1 MNFSQIS
8 HNAIEAT
15 NKPFSE
21 NKEIGGSKKEELP
34 SDYDIHENPEIEKAY
49 NLIKG
54 DVPVIFLT
62 GGAGTGK
69 STFIKY
75 LKNNLK
81 SEIGK
86 NCVVLAPTG
95 VAAINVGGQTIHNF
109 FGFKFDPFEHNEIKR
124 IQKNSI
130 IDHTDLIIIDEISM
144 VHSWM
149 LDHIDYALRL
159 WCDKDKPFGGK
170 QMLLIGDCF
179 QLPPVVNVD
188 DEAAKKF
195 YAKWESQFF
204 FAAKV
209 FENVDVKAIQ
219 LTKIYRQKDLAFV
232 HMLNRIRE
240 CKNGYENDINFLNQN
255 CFIETRLGTK
265 NVPEECLL
273 LSTTNANADEFNE
286 KKMFN
291 LKQNGA
297 KSRTFEAFISGDFNF
312 NHVLTPR
319 TLELCIGARVM
330 VTKNINQY
338 GRQILANGDMGK
350 VVNFGTDKNNQDFVE
365 IEVKGRNYN
374 LTRETWQSFKYHW
387 NEETKSIQQNASG
400 SFTQIPLKLGWAVT
414 IHKSQ
419 GLTLDAVAIDA
430 ENAWDSGQVYVALS
444 RVKNL
449 NGLLLCQ
456 EIPVSSVKTDEY
468 VKKNYEQLFPKSDD
482 KDEYN
487 ADEYKNIKLDNSQ
500 FTVDKSELK
509 DYVNIGGLE
518 FKLYPE
524 ENEKI
529 QPHVQRTMARL
540 LANNLIP
547 QEEMNLLLY
556 DKNYCYETF
565 GISYKNGKYL
575 FKYPLLVQNDAER
588 YDDYGRAR
596 YWAQNYSGYY
606 ICSQWYQN
614 LKTKFAQW
622 LIALSDGKLKK
633 ANIIELTSDKI
644 NVPYNQNGH
653 VRIQNLQIENNQN
666 SKNTLLEELK
676 EANPEIDK
684 NIRKMIIHSDITVNL
699 YKIYLLFTGYSKNT
713 IVQYAN
719 AINGVLQEENIDLDS
734 LVQTLDSVISD
745 YDSTGLKSYLGEKGH
760 KTWINSLK
768 RFREF
773 IGFRKKLIEQSH
785 S

>member
-1 MNFSQIS
+1 MSMIIKITGVLIMNFSQIS
-8 HNAIEAT
+8 HKAKEET
-15 NKPFSE
+15 NKTFLGTAKMNTNLTCTIKSVEIVPGSSLNGNWKIDMQKIETDKGEFIDTLPEKSGHDW
-21 NKEIGGSKKEELP
+21 KQEIGKTVNAVFNNASGFNWLRYVGKPIKEKLP
-34 SDYDIHENPEIEKAY
+34 SDYDIHENPEIEEAY
-49 NLIKG
+49 NFIKD

-81 SEIGK
+81 SETGK

-179 QLPPVVNVD
+179 QLPPVVNAD
-188 DEAAKKF
+188 DDAAKKF

-209 FENVDVKAIQ
+209 FENVDVKTIQ
-219 LTKIYRQKDLAFV
+219 LAEIYRQKDLPFV

-240 CKNGYENDINFLNQN
+240 CKPGFEKDIAFLNDK
-255 CFIETRLGTK
+255 CFIETRLGTD

-273 LSTTNANADEFNE
+273 LATTNEKADEFNE
-286 KKMFN
+286 LKMFN
-291 LKQNGA
+291 LKYNGA
-297 KSRTFEAFISGDFNF
+297 KSKTFEASISGDFNLK
-312 NHVLTPR
+312 HVLTPR

-330 VTKNINQY
+330 VTKNINRY
-338 GRQILANGDMGK
+338 GSQILANGDMGR
-350 VVNFGTDKNNQDFVE
+350 VVYFGTDKNKQDFVE
-365 IEVKGRNYN
+365 IEVKGRNYY

-387 NEETKSIQQNASG
+387 DEETKTIQQNQSG

-430 ENAWDSGQVYVALS
+430 ENAWNSGQVYVALS

-468 VKKNYEQLFPKSDD
+468 VKKIYEQLFPKSDD

-500 FTVDKSELK
+500 FTVDKTEHK

-529 QPHVQRTMARL
+529 QPHVQRTMACCSL
-540 LANNLIP
+540 
-547 QEEMNLLLY
+547 
-556 DKNYCYETF
+556 
-565 GISYKNGKYL
+565 
-575 FKYPLLVQNDAER
+575 
-588 YDDYGRAR
+588 GRKAK
-596 YWAQNYSGYY
+596 
-606 ICSQWYQN
+606 
-614 LKTKFAQW
+614 KTK
-622 LIALSDGKLKK
+622 S
-633 ANIIELTSDKI
+633 NCIE
-644 NVPYNQNGH
+644 
-653 VRIQNLQIENNQN
+653 
-666 SKNTLLEELK
+666 
-676 EANPEIDK
+676 
-684 NIRKMIIHSDITVNL
+684 
-699 YKIYLLFTGYSKNT
+699 
-713 IVQYAN
+713 
-719 AINGVLQEENIDLDS
+719 
-734 LVQTLDSVISD
+734 
-745 YDSTGLKSYLGEKGH
+745 
-760 KTWINSLK
+760 
-768 RFREF
+768 
-773 IGFRKKLIEQSH
+773 
-785 S
+785 

>member
-8 HNAIEAT
+8 HNAFEAT
-15 NKPFSE
+15 NKTFSE
-21 NKEIGGSKKEELP
+21 PKEINGSKEEELP
-34 SDYDIHENPEIEKAY
+34 PDYDIHENPEIEKAY
-49 NLIKG
+49 NFIKD

-75 LKNNLK
+75 LKNNLN
-81 SEIGK
+81 SETGK

-109 FGFKFDPFEHNEIKR
+109 FGFKFDPFEHSEIKR
-124 IQKNSI
+124 IQKNSV

-179 QLPPVVNVD
+179 QLPPVVNAE

-204 FAAKV
+204 FAAKA

-273 LSTTNANADEFNE
+273 LTTTNANADEFNE

-291 LKQNGA
+291 LKQKGA
-297 KSRTFEAFISGDFNF
+297 RNKTFEAFISGDFNF

-319 TLELCIGARVM
+319 ILELCIGAKVM

-338 GRQILANGDMGK
+338 GKQILANGDMGY
-350 VVNFGTDKNNQDFVE
+350 VLDFGTSQNNQDYVE
-365 IEVKGRNYN
+365 IEVKGKNYYLN
-374 LTRETWQSFKYHW
+374 RETWQSFKYRW
-387 NEETKSIQQNASG
+387 NEETKTIQQNQSG

-430 ENAWDSGQVYVALS
+430 ANAWDSGQVYVALS

-456 EIPVSSVKTDEY
+456 RIPVSAVKTDDY
-468 VKKNYEQLFPKSDD
+468 VKNIYEQLFPKSNDE
-482 KDEYN
+482 DEYN
-487 ADEYKNIKLDNSQ
+487 ADEYKNPALDDSQ
-500 FTVDKSELK
+500 FTVDKTEQRDS
-509 DYVNIGGLE
+509 VNIGGIE
-518 FKLYPE
+518 FKLFPNG
-524 ENEKI
+524 NEKI
-529 QPHVQRTMARL
+529 QPHVQRTMSVL
-540 LANNLIP
+540 LECKLIP
-547 QEEMNLLLY
+547 EPEMGRLLY
-556 DKNYCYETF
+556 DEDYCYETF
-565 GISYKNGKYL
+565 GIGWRNKNWTLKL
-575 FKYPLLVQNDAER
+575 PLLTIDRENNENKV
-588 YDDYGRAR
+588 R
-596 YWAQNYSGYY
+596 YWAQNFSGYY
-606 ICSQWYQN
+606 VCSQWYGDCSS
-614 LKTKFAQW
+614 KFAQW
-622 LIALSDGKLKK
+622 LIALSEGKLGKV
-633 ANIIELTSDKI
+633 NPVLENEL
-644 NVPYNQNGH
+644 
-653 VRIQNLQIENNQN
+653 
-666 SKNTLLEELK
+666 
-676 EANPEIDK
+676 PEIQQKLAIITFLHDTTSK
-684 NIRKMIIHSDITVNL
+684 SYHTSHSLENPPEVIFFIGGQQVSSSQFKQKLLQTKRAERTWIYSDGREEKDFWDASKFSPESNLLGNIHSTKYRHWKTSGL
-699 YKIYLLFTGYSKNT
+699 AKI
-713 IVQYAN
+713 IC
-719 AINGVLQEENIDLDS
+719 E
-734 LVQTLDSVISD
+734 IS
-745 YDSTGLKSYLGEKGH
+745 
-760 KTWINSLK
+760 N
-768 RFREF
+768 
-773 IGFRKKLIEQSH
+773 
-785 S
+785 